1 MARPPRHDA
10 PGVIH
15 HVTIRGI
22 ERRDIFDDDRDRLE
36 FLRRLREEQS
46 QAGFAC
52 LAWALM
58 SNHVH
63 LIVKTGLV
71 PLSKFMQR
79 LNGGYA
85 LAFNRRHE
93 RTGYLLQDRFHS
105 SLIEDDAYRSVAVR
119 YVFLNPVRAGVVP
132 CVAALESFPWTGFSE
147 LTGRCPRGILA
158 VDEVLDLLG
167 AARRG
172 DRATLTEWVRA
183 VADIDLEPVPHALPE
198 SAGSSPARVPSEA
211 RAAHHR
217 ARGWTLDHLI
227 AWAAAACGA
236 SEVHVRSGRRGRSES
251 RARAVIASLGTGDLG
266 LDLTSIATGTGVK
279 LPAISRAVRRGDAI
293 VRTNDL
299 RLPRNPPR
307 EVNK

>member
-132 CVAALESFPWTGFSE
+132 CVAELESFPWTGFSE

-183 VADIDLEPVPHALPE
+183 VAHIDLEPVPHALPE
-198 SAGSSPARVPSEA
+198 SASSSPARVPSEA

-236 SEVHVRSGRRGRSES
+236 CEVHVRSGRRGRSES

-279 LPAISRAVRRGDAI
+279 LPAISRAVRRGDAL
-293 VRTNDL
+293 VRTNAL